1 MTIVTYNSVTHKALL
16 STYFMHHS
24 LYLFHGL
31 SEKYNLSISGTLL
44 DLKSVSP
51 FFAYVHAVSYKLPN
65 LKFKL

>member
-1 MTIVTYNSVTHKALL
+1 M
-16 STYFMHHS
+16 

-31 SEKYNLSISGTLL
+31 SEKYNLSISGTLM

-51 FFAYVHAVSYKLPN
+51 FFAYVHVLLFQSKLPN